1 MKRASLTLKW
11 RGPETK
17 RLSFLKAGKTGQ
29 LSKECGWEK
38 PLVKVAGKENQR

>member
-1 MKRASLTLKW
+1 MKRATITLRW

-17 RLSFLKAGKTGQ
+17 RLSVLKARTTGQ